1 MFLYLIEEGILDYGE
16 VSVRADRTEVED
28 GDCAAPAGPQVLGC
42 RPTVFYY
49 QVLYA

>member
-28 GDCAAPAGPQVLGC
+28 GDCAAGNIQGVVQLQH
-42 RPTVFYY
+42 TTNIYH
-49 QVLYA
+49 

>member
-28 GDCAAPAGPQVLGC
+28 GDCAAGNIQGVVQLQH
-42 RPTVFYY
+42 TNNIY
-49 QVLYA
+49 QYH